1 MFIIEAITISSWFE
15 SIFIVQTCL
24 LFIICMSSLFE
35 VEHLKN
41 LIYNAAA
48 LLALCLKQSIE
59 IIPDIHEYSLS
70 NNGTFNRFSK
80 FS

>member
-1 MFIIEAITISSWFE
+1 
-15 SIFIVQTCL
+15 
-24 LFIICMSSLFE
+24 MSSLFE

-80 FS
+80 FSWTQGLGIYKEIWPGHCGFSGQ